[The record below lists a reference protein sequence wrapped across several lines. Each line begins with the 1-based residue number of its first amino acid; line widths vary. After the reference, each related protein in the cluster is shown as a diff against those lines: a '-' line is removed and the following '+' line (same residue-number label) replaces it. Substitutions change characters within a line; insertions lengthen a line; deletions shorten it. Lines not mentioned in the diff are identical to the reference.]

1 MGHKCT
7 RLLYKLHN
15 LWAKTSDFPKSKKKK
30 KKYCKDPNCFF
41 WMWNGCCFIAT
52 QSTEGA
58 HVTKPNNFLTVCC
71 MLLESQQNR
80 EKKKK

>member
-1 MGHKCT
+1 M
-7 RLLYKLHN
+7 LYKLHD
-15 LWAKTSDFPKSKKKK
+15 LGAKTSNFPKSKKKK
-30 KKYCKDPNCFF
+30 ELLYRSKAIVSAGY
-41 WMWNGCCFIAT
+41 WMVAVSLLQ

-58 HVTKPNNFLTVCC
+58 HVTKPNNNFLTECC